1 MHQIHKRGRDYENSI
16 SIDYLSRLNERYEA
30 WIHGYNKGRLLIVN
44 VDDLDFVE
52 KAEDLGNVIA
62 KIDAEINGLF
72 KKETKKTSTNC

>member
-1 MHQIHKRGRDYENSI
+1 MNQIHKRGRDYENSI

-30 WIHGYNKGRLLIVN
+30 WIHGYNKGRLLVVN

-72 KKETKKTSTNC
+72 

>member
-1 MHQIHKRGRDYENSI
+1 MRSSIPNLVHQIHKRGRDYENSI

-30 WIHGYNKGRLLIVN
+30 WIHGYQKGLLLVVN

-52 KAEDLGNVIA
+52 KAEDLGNIIA

-72 KKETKKTSTNC
+72 